1 MTFSAH
7 TRLCSHSEVYSECFF
22 CLVVC
27 LGAFAGSLECL
38 ECTFVRVLRAGAP
51 FSQPL
56 RCAALSG
63 FFFAVCS
70 CPAFIV
76 FTVLFYCFV
85 LLFFC
90 CVRVFWGFLSL
101 RFQRLIVPGLT
112 APGSCIVASPH
123 PCFVG
128 WSILQLVAC
137 LFRWLINIVCW
148 SHLSLVLGF
157 GSGASYRDCWR
168 TGSGASYLVRLSPR
182 PRR

>member
-1 MTFSAH
+1 MPGCLLGSVRWFSGVFRVHLRQSAQG
-7 TRLCSHSEVYSECFF
+7 RRAFF
-22 CLVVC
+22 T
-27 LGAFAGSLECL
+27 APQ
-38 ECTFVRVLRAGAP
+38 VRR
-51 FSQPL
+51 SI
-56 RCAALSG
+56 G

-112 APGSCIVASPH
+112 APGSCVVASPH

-128 WSILQLVAC
+128 WAVLRLVAC
-137 LFRWLINIVCW
+137 LFRWLIGIVCW
-148 SHLSLVLGF
+148 FHSSLVLGF
-157 GSGASYRDCWR
+157 GSGASYRDCRR
-168 TGSGASYLVRLSPR
+168 TGSGASYLVQLSPR